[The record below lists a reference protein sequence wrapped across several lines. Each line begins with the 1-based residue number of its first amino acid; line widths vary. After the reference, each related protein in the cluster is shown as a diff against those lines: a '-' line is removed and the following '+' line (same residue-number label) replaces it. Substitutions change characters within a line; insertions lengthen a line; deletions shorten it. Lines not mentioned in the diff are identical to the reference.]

1 MKHII
6 IFILLFSFQLIQA
19 KDLQFFQEDLNFMIE
34 ENYFYVDGLYYF
46 RNTSNK
52 ELKQRLIYPFPQDS
66 AYGKVDSLFVINV
79 LDSTFTTNM
88 QYGDKGASFT
98 IQIDPDSTAVYRICY
113 RQELKDKKAEYILT
127 TTQTWSR
134 PFEQVNYTLTFP
146 KELSLD
152 SLSYIPDSLRDEN
165 NRYIFYWHKENF
177 MPDRNFE
184 IHFSKKEE

>member
-1 MKHII
+1 MKKLLIL
-6 IFILLFSFQLIQA
+6 FILFFITDLFPF
-19 KDLQFFQEDLNFMIE
+19 DLQFYQEDLNFMIE

-46 RNTSNK
+46 RNINDK

-66 AYGKVDSLFVINV
+66 AYGDIDSLFMVNV
-79 LDSTFTTNM
+79 LDSTITTNI
-88 QYGDKGASFT
+88 QKRENGASFT
-98 IQIDPDSTAVYRICY
+98 IQIDPDSTAVYRIGY

-127 TTQTWSR
+127 TTQTWGR

-152 SLSYIPDSLRDEN
+152 SLSYMPDSLREESN
-165 NRYIFYWHKENF
+165 KYIFFWYKENF

-184 IHFSKKEE
+184 IYFSKKEN

>member
-1 MKHII
+1 M
-6 IFILLFSFQLIQA
+6 IQA
-19 KDLQFFQEDLNFMIE
+19 KDLQFFREDLSFEIKE
-34 ENYFYVDGLYYF
+34 YHFYVDGLYYF

-66 AYGKVDSLFVINV
+66 VYGKVDSLFVINV
-79 LDSTFTTNM
+79 IDSTITINL

-98 IQIDPDSTAVYRICY
+98 IQIDPDSIAVYRICY

-134 PFEQVNYTLTFP
+134 PFEQVNYKLIFP
-146 KELSLD
+146 KRLKLD
-152 SLSYIPDSLRDEN
+152 SLSYMPDSLREES
-165 NRYIFYWHKENF
+165 NRYIFFWHKENF

-184 IHFSKKEE
+184 IRFSKKEE